1 MAAEKTVEIPAKKS
15 RRKPSAKH
23 VRKNT
28 RLSTEIKY
36 EKFCATYRKNGG
48 NGTEAAIAAGYSE
61 KTAAVTASKLLRNP
75 KIIRRIEE
83 LAKDAVRKN
92 IISAD
97 KRAEILSG
105 IALDAGNDVQARVRA
120 IDVLNKMDG
129 LYVVRAE
136 VTVKGDYGV
145 SLKNRRGS

>member
-1 MAAEKTVEIPAKKS
+1 M
-15 RRKPSAKH
+15 
-23 VRKNT
+23 
-28 RLSTEIKY
+28 
-36 EKFCATYRKNGG
+36 
-48 NGTEAAIAAGYSE
+48 
-61 KTAAVTASKLLRNP
+61 LRNP

-83 LAKDAVRKN
+83 LAKDAIRKN

-105 IALDAGNDVQARVRA
+105 IALDTGNDVQAGVRA